1 VKRSWQSPLEAKP
14 KLGFHVGVMPRLA
27 FNLQRFIAL
36 GLLLALASGCSSFH
50 SEWRRA
56 GAAPERPGTL
66 TGRWEGRW
74 TSDYNGHNG
83 KLRCLISQDSDARYA
98 ARFRASYLGVLR
110 FEYTVPLQVTQESN
124 RWTFQ
129 GEADL
134 GKLAGGV
141 YHYDGAITDGTNFH
155 SSYRAEVDH
164 GFFQMQK
171 VPARQ

>member
-1 VKRSWQSPLEAKP
+1 MKHSWQSPLEAKP
-14 KLGFHVGVMPRLA
+14 LLGFHVDVMPQFAVKLR
-27 FNLQRFIAL
+27 RFAIL
-36 GLLLALASGCSSFH
+36 GMLLVLGSGCSSFH
-50 SEWRRA
+50 GEWRRA
-56 GAAPERPGTL
+56 GAQPERPGTL

-74 TSDYNGHNG
+74 TSDFNGHNG
-83 KLRCLISQDSDARYA
+83 KLRCLISQDAEAQYA

-110 FEYTVPLQVTQESN
+110 FEYTVPLQVAQQSN

-141 YHYDGAITDGTNFH
+141 YRYDGAITEGTNFH
-155 SSYRAEVDH
+155 SSYRAEIDH

-171 VPARQ
+171 VPARP